1 MPMARPR
8 KFDPDDVLDVA
19 MRQFWE
25 RGYSDTSVDSL
36 VEATG
41 VRPGSL
47 YNTFK
52 GGKNALFMGS
62 LERYSKL
69 VVPEKMGAL
78 EGPGAS
84 VPEIRAYFDGLVQDL
99 LTEEG
104 RIGCLMVN
112 SAIELAVQD
121 PAVSHVVSGHMDRL
135 ERNVA
140 RALRNAVERGE
151 APASIDPGARAKLF
165 MATGMG
171 LMVVG
176 KTNPGRE
183 VLETI
188 VNAAFADLG

>member
-1 MPMARPR
+1 MPRPR
-8 KFDPDDVLDVA
+8 QFDPDDVLEEA

-52 GGKNALFMGS
+52 GGKRALFMGS

-78 EGPGAS
+78 EAPGAS
-84 VPEIRAYFDGLVQDL
+84 IPEIRAYFDGLVQDL

-112 SAIELAVQD
+112 SAIELAAQD
-121 PAVSHVVSGHMDRL
+121 PVVAGVVSGHMDRL

-140 RALRNAVERGE
+140 RALRNAVDRGE
-151 APASIDPGARAKLF
+151 APASIDPDARAKLF

>member
-1 MPMARPR
+1 MARPR
-8 KFDPDDVLDVA
+8 KFDPDDVLDEA
-19 MRQFWE
+19 MRQFWQ

-52 GGKNALFMGS
+52 GGKHALFMGS

-69 VVPEKMGAL
+69 VVPEKMGPL
-78 EGPGAS
+78 EGPNAS
-84 VPEIRAYFDGLVQDL
+84 IPEIRAYFDGLVQDL
-99 LTEEG
+99 SSEEG

-112 SAIELAVQD
+112 SAIELAAVD
-121 PAVSHVVSGHMDRL
+121 PTVSRVVSGHMDRL
-135 ERNVA
+135 ERNA
-140 RALRNAVERGE
+140 TRALRNAVKRGE
-151 APASIDPGARAKLF
+151 APASIDPKAKAKLL
-165 MATGMG
+165 MATAMG

-176 KTNPGRE
+176 KTDPGKE

-188 VNAAFADLG
+188 VNTAFAGLG